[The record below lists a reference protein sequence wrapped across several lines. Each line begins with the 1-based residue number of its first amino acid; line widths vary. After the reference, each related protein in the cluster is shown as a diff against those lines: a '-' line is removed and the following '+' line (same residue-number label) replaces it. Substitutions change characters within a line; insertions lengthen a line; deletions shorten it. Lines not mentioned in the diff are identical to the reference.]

1 MKQDKCF
8 FAVDLGATSG
18 RTIIGTL
25 ADEKIV
31 LEELTRF
38 NNELIETGDHI
49 YWDIYA
55 LYNEIIKGLRIV
67 AQRNLPIERGAA
79 ILYSLVMTAN

>member
-1 MKQDKCF
+1 MENNKKYF

-25 ADEKIV
+25 GDERIV

-38 NNELIETGDHI
+38 DNNLIETGGHF

-55 LYNEIIKGLRIV
+55 LYNEIIKGLKLA
-67 AQRNLPIERGAA
+67 AQR
-79 ILYSLVMTAN
+79 